1 MTKKETGIRQP
12 LLEHDPDFYRTFL
25 KLAGALIL
33 EQAAVLSV
41 NLADNVMI
49 GGYSETALSGVA
61 AVNQI
66 QFVIQQTLGGVA
78 NGVIV
83 LASQYWGGGRTEPI
97 KRLTGIGM
105 RIAIVFAALMFAAV
119 SLFPAQ
125 CVGLFVDNPDTIR
138 EGVRYLNIIRFT
150 YPVFA
155 VTTILLGTMRSVET
169 VSLVLKVSLISLVV
183 NCTINYLLIGGNLG
197 APELGVRGAAIGT
210 LAARV
215 LECAITLFYVLK
227 KDRKLH
233 LRLHDIWG
241 ADRPLLGDY
250 MRTSL
255 PIILQAALWGVL
267 NAVQSAI
274 LGHMA
279 VSAITAYSISST
291 MFLLLKVTAVG
302 SCTAASIMVGKQIGS
317 GKKEQLRPMVA
328 TMQLLFLANG
338 AVLGLILFFIRAP
351 LLRLYQ
357 ISDETRSLANSFMII
372 QSVVLFAM
380 SYQMPTN
387 GGILRGG
394 GDTRYALILDLISFC
409 GIVIPLSYLAAFV
422 WRWSPVIVV
431 MLLNSDQA
439 FKCVPAAIRV
449 NRFRWA
455 KKLTRDSD
463 AELLQDL

>member
-1 MTKKETGIRQP
+1 MAERRACTGQP
-12 LLEHDPDFYRTFL
+12 LLEHDRSFYRTFL

-41 NLADNVMI
+41 NLADNIMI
-49 GGYSETALSGVA
+49 GGYSEAALSGVA

-66 QFVIQQTLGGVA
+66 QFVVQQTLGGIA

-105 RIAIVFAALMFAAV
+105 RAALFFAAVMFAVV

-125 CVGLFVDNPDTIR
+125 CVGLFVDDPATIR
-138 EGVRYLNIIRFT
+138 EGAQYLNIIRFT

-169 VSLVLKVSLISLVV
+169 VSLVLKVSLVSLVV
-183 NCTINYLLIGGNLG
+183 NCTINYLLIAGNLG

-210 LAARV
+210 LTARV
-215 LECAITLFYVLK
+215 LECAITLVYVLK
-227 KDRKLH
+227 KDRKLR
-233 LRLHDIWG
+233 LRPRDFRST
-241 ADRPLLGDY
+241 DRPLLGDY
-250 MRTSL
+250 LHTSL

-291 MFLLLKVTAVG
+291 IFLLLKVTAVG

-317 GKKEQLRPMVA
+317 GRTERLRPMVN

-338 AVLGLILFFIRAP
+338 AALGLILFLIRVP

-357 ISDETRSLANSFMII
+357 ISDETRALANSFMLI
-372 QSVVLFAM
+372 QSVVLFTM

-387 GGILRGG
+387 AGILRGG

-422 WRWSPVIVV
+422 WRLPPVIVV

-463 AELLQDL
+463 AEPL